1 MSKKPRTLKLDQ
13 LELAALESVEIA
25 LSDRSAAMGTTM
37 TTLAE
42 PNGALAAAYQD
53 PMVLSGFLPC
63 E

>member
-25 LSDRSAAMGTTM
+25 LNDRTPGMGTTM

-42 PNGALAAAYQD
+42 PNMAIAPQE
-53 PMVLSGFLPC
+53 PVLSGFAPC
-63 E
+63 D

>member
-25 LSDRSAAMGTTM
+25 LSDRTAAMGTTM

-42 PNGALAAAYQD
+42 PNGALAAYED